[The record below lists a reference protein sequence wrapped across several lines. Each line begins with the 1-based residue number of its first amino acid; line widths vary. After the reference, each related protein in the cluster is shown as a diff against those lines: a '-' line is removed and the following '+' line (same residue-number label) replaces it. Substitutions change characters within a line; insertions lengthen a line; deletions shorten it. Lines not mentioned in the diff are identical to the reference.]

1 MTKSPHQTRRI
12 PGSFLLDW
20 IERIGNRLPD
30 PIILFA
36 LLCVVTIVGSA
47 IAAGLNWTETNPAS
61 EETISAVS
69 LLSAEMVRQIFT
81 KAVDNFVEFPPLG
94 TVLVAMLGVG
104 VAEQV
109 GLLGAIIR
117 RVVLAAPARYLTPIV
132 ILAGVLSNIATDAGY
147 VVLVPI
153 GALMFLAFG
162 RHPLVGL
169 AAAYAGVSG
178 GFSANLVINI
188 LDPLLAGITQRAA
201 QLIEADYTVNA
212 TANYYFMAVSTLI
225 VVVTCW
231 MVTDWII
238 EPRFGSYQGDQEFSL
253 DSVNESE
260 RRGLR
265 WAGYSLLAFVGLIL
279 VLTVPPNGI
288 LRNPETGGL
297 VPSPLLEGIVFLITI
312 TFFIP
317 AVAYGY
323 VVGKIQNSRDIAKA
337 MADSMSGMGYYIALA
352 FVAAQFLAYFDW
364 SNLGTLAAIALAN
377 GLEAINLTGIPLV
390 IASIVAVGLIN
401 LLIGSAS
408 AQWSV
413 LAPVLV
419 PMFML
424 LGYTPEFAQAVFR
437 VGDSITNIVTPLM
450 PYLPVILAFGQRY
463 DSQMSLGT
471 LIATMVPYAIA
482 LFISWSGLLALWMIL
497 NWQLG
502 PAAPIS
508 LS

>member
-1 MTKSPHQTRRI
+1 MTRSPNQGPRI
-12 PGSFLLDW
+12 PGGFLLDW
-20 IERIGNRLPD
+20 IERVGNRLPD

-36 LLCVVTIVGSA
+36 QLCVLIIVLSA
-47 IAAGLNWTETNPAS
+47 IGATLNWTATNPAT

-69 LLSAEMVRQIFT
+69 LLSAEMVRKIIT
-81 KAVDNFVEFPPLG
+81 KAVENFVQFPPLG

-109 GLLGAIIR
+109 GLLAAILR
-117 RVVLAAPARYLTPIV
+117 RLVLAAPARYLTPV
-132 ILAGVLSNIATDAGY
+132 VVLAGVLSNIATDAGY
-147 VVLVPI
+147 VVLVPL

-169 AAAYAGVSG
+169 AAAFAGVSG

-188 LDPLLAGITQRAA
+188 LDPLLAGITERAA
-201 QLIEADYTVNA
+201 QLLEADYTVNA
-212 TANYYFMAVSTLI
+212 TANYYFMAASTLM

-231 MVTDWII
+231 IVTDWVI
-238 EPRFGSYQGDQEFSL
+238 EPRFGTYQGDQEFNV
-253 DSVNESE
+253 DSSNPSE

-265 WAGYSLLAFVGLIL
+265 WAGYSLLAFVILIG
-279 VLTVPPNGI
+279 VLTFFPNGI

-297 VPSPLLEGIVFLITI
+297 VPSPLLDGIVFII
-312 TFFIP
+312 MMTFLIP

-323 VVGKIQNSRDIAKA
+323 AVKTIRNSKDIAKA
-337 MADSMSGMGYYIALA
+337 MADAMSGMGYYIALA
-352 FVAAQFLAYFDW
+352 FVAAQFIAYFDW
-364 SNLGTLAAIALAN
+364 SNLGTLAAIAMAN
-377 GLEAINLTGIPLV
+377 GLQTINLTGIPLV
-390 IASIVAVGLIN
+390 IGGIIAVGLIN

-424 LGYTPEFAQAVFR
+424 LGYSPEFAQAVFR
-437 VGDSITNIVTPLM
+437 VGDSITNIITPLM

-463 DSQMSLGT
+463 DSQLSLGT

-482 LFISWSGLLALWMIL
+482 LFISWSGFLALWTLL
-497 NWQLG
+497 NLPLG
-502 PAAPIS
+502 PAAPIQS
-508 LS
+508 